1 MEINLLLNEKKK
13 RKKNVITYS
22 YVKGNL
28 ISGRDQ

>member
-1 MEINLLLNEKKK
+1 MEINLLLNE
-13 RKKNVITYS
+13 KKNVITYS

>member
-1 MEINLLLNEKKK
+1 MEINLLLNEKK
-13 RKKNVITYS
+13 KKNVITYS

>member
-1 MEINLLLNEKKK
+1 MEINLLLNEKKE
-13 RKKNVITYS
+13 KNVITYS

>member
-13 RKKNVITYS
+13 EKNVITYS